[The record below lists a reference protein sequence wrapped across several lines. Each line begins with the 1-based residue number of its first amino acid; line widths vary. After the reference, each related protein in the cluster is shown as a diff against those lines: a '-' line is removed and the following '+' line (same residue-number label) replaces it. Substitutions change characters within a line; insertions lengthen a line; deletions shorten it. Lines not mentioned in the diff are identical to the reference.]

1 MDTDEARRIAREKE
15 LDLVEVAPNARPPVC
30 RIMSWAKFRYELSKK
45 SRGSSKGKAKER
57 KEMWFSPYIGEGD
70 LDHKLKRVRE
80 FFGKKHPVKL
90 TVRVKGRVTKDV
102 TRVQLEKVIE
112 KLSGDFDLNESPRW
126 EGRNYSVTVYPK
138 KSAKKKDTQEKK

>member
-1 MDTDEARRIAREKE
+1 
-15 LDLVEVAPNARPPVC
+15 
-30 RIMSWAKFRYELSKK
+30 
-45 SRGSSKGKAKER
+45 
-57 KEMWFSPYIGEGD
+57 MWFSPYIGEGD

-80 FFGKKHPVKL
+80 FLGKKHPVKL